1 MKRRELIRHLEA
13 HGLRPSRGTTT
24 STTSSLARSAAT
36 SGFPSPDLGR
46 AFQRTA
52 TRAASE
58 AVRAQPVAKLMDM
71 LFRNMAVLIEHP
83 LLAAVPGA
91 VFVALFAVSRKLLVL
106 TAAAAWLAYLPY
118 EYAMKLRLLCSGD
131 CNIRLDLMVLYPVL
145 LIVSVVGVA
154 VSARAL
160 VR

>member
-1 MKRRELIRHLEA
+1 M
-13 HGLRPSRGTTT
+13 G
-24 STTSSLARSAAT
+24 
-36 SGFPSPDLGR
+36 
-46 AFQRTA
+46 
-52 TRAASE
+52 
-58 AVRAQPVAKLMDM
+58 PVMDV
-71 LFRNMAVLIEHP
+71 LFRDMAVLIEHP

>member
-1 MKRRELIRHLEA
+1 
-13 HGLRPSRGTTT
+13 
-24 STTSSLARSAAT
+24 
-36 SGFPSPDLGR
+36 
-46 AFQRTA
+46 
-52 TRAASE
+52 
-58 AVRAQPVAKLMDM
+58 MDV

-91 VFVALFAVSRKLLVL
+91 VFVALFAASRKLLVL

-131 CNIRLDLMVLYPVL
+131 CDIRLDLMVVYPVL

-160 VR
+160 VRP

>member
-1 MKRRELIRHLEA
+1 
-13 HGLRPSRGTTT
+13 
-24 STTSSLARSAAT
+24 
-36 SGFPSPDLGR
+36 
-46 AFQRTA
+46 
-52 TRAASE
+52 
-58 AVRAQPVAKLMDM
+58 MDV
-71 LFRNMAVLIEHP
+71 LFRDMAVLIEHP

>member
-1 MKRRELIRHLEA
+1 MDVLD
-13 HGLRPSRGTTT
+13 
-24 STTSSLARSAAT
+24 RS
-36 SGFPSPDLGR
+36 
-46 AFQRTA
+46 
-52 TRAASE
+52 
-58 AVRAQPVAKLMDM
+58 
-71 LFRNMAVLIEHP
+71 MAVLIEHP

-91 VFVALFAVSRKLLVL
+91 VFVALFAASRKLLVL

-118 EYAMKLRLLCSGD
+118 EYAMKFRLLCSGE

-160 VR
+160 VRP

>member
-1 MKRRELIRHLEA
+1 
-13 HGLRPSRGTTT
+13 
-24 STTSSLARSAAT
+24 
-36 SGFPSPDLGR
+36 
-46 AFQRTA
+46 
-52 TRAASE
+52 
-58 AVRAQPVAKLMDM
+58 MDV

-131 CNIRLDLMVLYPVL
+131 CDIRLDLMVVYPVL

-154 VSARAL
+154 VSARTL
-160 VR
+160 VRP

>member
-1 MKRRELIRHLEA
+1 MNVGPA
-13 HGLRPSRGTTT
+13 
-24 STTSSLARSAAT
+24 
-36 SGFPSPDLGR
+36 
-46 AFQRTA
+46 
-52 TRAASE
+52 
-58 AVRAQPVAKLMDM
+58 MDM
-71 LFRNMAVLIEHP
+71 LYRNMAVLIEYP

-91 VFVALFAVSRKLLVL
+91 VFAALFVASRKVLVL
-106 TAAAAWLAYLPY
+106 AAAAAWLAYLPY

>member
-1 MKRRELIRHLEA
+1 
-13 HGLRPSRGTTT
+13 
-24 STTSSLARSAAT
+24 
-36 SGFPSPDLGR
+36 
-46 AFQRTA
+46 
-52 TRAASE
+52 
-58 AVRAQPVAKLMDM
+58 MDM
-71 LFRNMAVLIEHP
+71 LFRNMAVFIDYP

>member
-1 MKRRELIRHLEA
+1 
-13 HGLRPSRGTTT
+13 
-24 STTSSLARSAAT
+24 
-36 SGFPSPDLGR
+36 
-46 AFQRTA
+46 
-52 TRAASE
+52 
-58 AVRAQPVAKLMDM
+58 MDM

-106 TAAAAWLAYLPY
+106 IAAVAWLAYLPY